1 MVFFFFLI
9 FIQISFPF
17 VFSTVSTSPHTYGI
31 DVIDLRTGVL
41 TKTIPMTGNKH
52 VLWSLNVAVEGHGT
66 NSSSNGTLLFGPTE
80 DGFGN
85 LDWRT
90 LNSDT
95 EEWQS
100 VPLNYEGNVTWNN
113 LWGNLGS
120 MRAYDEANDVLYVLV
135 SLGRSEQL
143 HFATIDVKKKMM
155 RKNPVMLN
163 GDVGFSSEVLLQ
175 MVLMMVEE

>member
-1 MVFFFFLI
+1 
-9 FIQISFPF
+9 
-17 VFSTVSTSPHTYGI
+17 
-31 DVIDLRTGVL
+31 
-41 TKTIPMTGNKH
+41 MTGNKH
-52 VLWSLNVAVEGHGT
+52 VLWSLNVAAEGRSGK
-66 NSSSNGTLLFGPTE
+66 SSNGNSNGTLLFGPTE

-120 MRAYDEANDVLYVLV
+120 MRAYDETSDVLYVLV
-135 SLGRSEQL
+135 SLGRSEKL
-143 HFATIDVKKKMM
+143 HFATIDVKKEMM
-155 RKNPVMLN
+155 RENPVLLN